1 MAAYYVRNEI
11 QYARSQI
18 NGRRNLRSHA
28 GKLRRVRLLRL
39 SALIMIVLTVSA
51 VSFFSISFAGDDE
64 AHAASSSPAREPER
78 MIVKPGDTL
87 WSIAK
92 SRIAEGEDLR
102 AYIYKLKKTNGLKN
116 ANLQAGQTLVL
127 P

>member
-18 NGRRNLRSHA
+18 NGGRSFRSHV
-28 GKLRRVRLLRL
+28 KLRRVRLLRL
-39 SALIMIVLTVSA
+39 SALIMTVLAVSA

-64 AHAASSSPAREPER
+64 AHAASASSAREAER

-92 SRIAEGEDLR
+92 SRTAEGEDLR
-102 AYIYKLKKTNGLKN
+102 AYIYKLKKVNGLKN